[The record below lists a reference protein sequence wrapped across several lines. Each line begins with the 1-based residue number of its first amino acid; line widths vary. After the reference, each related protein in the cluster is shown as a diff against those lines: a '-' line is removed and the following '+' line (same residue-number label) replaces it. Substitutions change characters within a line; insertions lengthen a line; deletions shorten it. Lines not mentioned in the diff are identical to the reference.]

1 MTTDKMERRL
11 NTAPMPR
18 NLVNNLRRVGY
29 DLATIAQDIGLNPQ
43 YIESGLTP
51 LEADALFTRAYEVIG
66 DPAIC
71 LKVGMEV
78 DPKLYNSSPLYAM
91 IAPTLAV
98 GMERHATFS
107 PLVLGFPMSVVVN
120 GDYAELKIDSRYLES
135 RSYCFAKVDYH
146 FTSMLGFM
154 HLTTERPIRPCYMRL
169 RRPEPDFAEL
179 YQEKFHCPVTFGE
192 EENVMAI
199 TLEDY
204 NCPQVTHNPAMEPL
218 FAEAVDQLMRD
229 LQDDSINGRVRRA
242 LETSTD
248 LRDMSLASL
257 ARLLIV
263 SERTLQRRLAE
274 EKLTFAEILDDARQQ
289 WAMRALALKE
299 MNTQEL
305 AYRLGFANV
314 NSFYRA
320 FKRWTGETV
329 DRFRKA
335 QQQA

>member
-1 MTTDKMERRL
+1 MADNLERRL

-18 NLVNNLRRVGY
+18 NLVENLRKAGHDIVQMAR
-29 DLATIAQDIGLNPQ
+29 DIGVDPL

-51 LEADALFTRAYEVIG
+51 LEADALFVKAYEVIG

-78 DPKLYNSSPLYAM
+78 DPKLYNFSPLYAM
-91 IAPTLAV
+91 IGATLAI

-107 PLVLGFPMSVVVN
+107 PLVLGFLMRAEIN
-120 GDYAELKIDSRYLES
+120 GQYAELKIDSAYLEF
-135 RSYCFAKVDYH
+135 RPYCFAKVDYH

-154 HLTTERPIRPCYMRL
+154 RLTTEKPIKPRYMKL
-169 RRPEPDFAEL
+169 RRPEPDFAAL
-179 YQEKFHCPVTFGE
+179 YQEKFDCPVTFSD

-204 NCPQVTHNPAMEPL
+204 NSPQLTYNPAMEPL
-218 FAEAVDQLMRD
+218 FAEAVDQLMHD
-229 LQDDSINGRVRRA
+229 LQDDSIKGRVRRA
-242 LETSTD
+242 LETNAD
-248 LRDMSLASL
+248 LREVSLASL
-257 ARLLIV
+257 AKTLVV
-263 SERTLQRRLAE
+263 SERTLQRRLSE
-274 EKLTFAEILDDARQQ
+274 EKVTFAELLDGVRQQ
-289 WAMRALALKE
+289 FAMRALAFKE
-299 MNTQEL
+299 MNNQEL

-329 DRFRKA
+329 ERFRRT
-335 QQQA
+335 QMG